1 MATLTHSGYDDLAVA
16 SKNEVYYMIEL
27 FVEILYLLEYGL
39 CLILQATLGNL
50 SVLNHFCFLLVHCL
64 GPIANELLSG
74 TLFGYGLRHLKMTGY
89 VLIRL
94 YK

>member
-1 MATLTHSGYDDLAVA
+1 MATLAHSGYDDLAVA

-50 SVLNHFCFLLVHCL
+50 SVLN
-64 GPIANELLSG
+64 N
-74 TLFGYGLRHLKMTGY
+74 
-89 VLIRL
+89 
-94 YK
+94 